1 MAYMCYFT
9 AILHVGTSQKY
20 IQCEILSFFF
30 FVTLD
35 SIFSGRHQDKQQEED
50 KIKQF
55 QGLRF
60 DLIWWKKTHYTIP
73 NIQPNF
79 FLHLSSILYSLF
91 PFFKKLTSSLFST
104 YSAMKMVFYIQQY
117 FVTKQL
123 SKYYLYYFIRRQKKC
138 NPTGWKICVGDLK
151 MI

>member
-1 MAYMCYFT
+1 MVITFVGENSIIQGYLWECYHIHYYCMYSVAYMHQVPT
-9 AILHVGTSQKY
+9 TLRVDTSQKY
-20 IQCEILSFFF
+20 IQFEILSFFF

-35 SIFSGRHQDKQQEED
+35 SIFSERHQDKQQEED

-79 FLHLSSILYSLF
+79 FLHLSSILYSPF
-91 PFFKKLTSSLFST
+91 PFLKSLHPLFS
-104 YSAMKMVFYIQQY
+104 
-117 FVTKQL
+117 L
-123 SKYYLYYFIRRQKKC
+123 HIRR
-138 NPTGWKICVGDLK
+138 
-151 MI
+151 

>member
-1 MAYMCYFT
+1 MAYMCYIT
-9 AILHVGTSQKY
+9 AILHVDTSQKY

-35 SIFSGRHQDKQQEED
+35 SIFSERHQDKQQEED

-60 DLIWWKKTHYTIP
+60 DLIWRKKTHYTIP

-79 FLHLSSILYSLF
+79 FLHLSSILQSLF
-91 PFFKKLTSSLFST
+91 PFFKKLTSPLFST

-123 SKYYLYYFIRRQKKC
+123 SKYYLYYFIRRQKK
-138 NPTGWKICVGDLK
+138 
-151 MI
+151 M